1 MPRRPSDPE
10 LKTEFSL
17 RIRELLKNHS
27 AQEVADKLQVERQT
41 VYNYR
46 EAKNAPSPEVIRRA
60 METWPG
66 FSLNYRDR
74 VLTLQDYQ
82 SRPRITAKRAV
93 QYELWDLIK
102 KLETES
108 IEIEILK
115 KEPSSV
121 QLGVRI
127 HFLSSTKAR

>member
-10 LKTEFSL
+10 LKTEFSF
-17 RIRELLKNHS
+17 RIRELLEEHS
-27 AQEVADKLQVERQT
+27 AQEVANKLQVERQT

-46 EAKNAPSPEVIRRA
+46 DAKNAPSPEVIRRA
-60 METWPG
+60 MEAWPG
-66 FSLNYRDR
+66 LSLNYRNR

-82 SRPRITAKRAV
+82 ARPRATAKKTV
-93 QYELWDLIK
+93 QYELWDVIK
-102 KLETES
+102 KLESES

-115 KEPSSV
+115 KEPASV

-127 HFLSSTKAR
+127 HFRNR

>member
-10 LKTEFSL
+10 LKTEFSF
-17 RIRELLKNHS
+17 RIRELLEEHS
-27 AQEVADKLQVERQT
+27 AQEVANKLQVERQT

-46 EAKNAPSPEVIRRA
+46 DAKNTPSPEVIRRA
-60 METWPG
+60 MEAWPG
-66 FSLNYRDR
+66 LSLNYRNR

-82 SRPRITAKRAV
+82 ARPRATAKKTV
-93 QYELWDLIK
+93 QYELWDVIK
-102 KLETES
+102 KLESES

-115 KEPSSV
+115 KEPASV

-127 HFLSSTKAR
+127 HFRNR

>member
-10 LKTEFSL
+10 LKTEFSF
-17 RIRELLKNHS
+17 RIRELLEEHS
-27 AQEVADKLQVERQT
+27 AQEVANKLQVERQT

-46 EAKNAPSPEVIRRA
+46 DAKNAPSPEVIRRA
-60 METWPG
+60 MEAWPG
-66 FSLNYRDR
+66 LSLNYRNR

-82 SRPRITAKRAV
+82 ARPRASAKKTV
-93 QYELWDLIK
+93 QYELWDVIK
-102 KLETES
+102 KLESES

-115 KEPSSV
+115 KEPASV

-127 HFLSSTKAR
+127 HFRNR

>member
-10 LKTEFSL
+10 LKTEFSF
-17 RIRELLKNHS
+17 RIKELLEEHS
-27 AQEVADKLQVERQT
+27 AQEVANRLQVERQT

-46 EAKNAPSPEVIRRA
+46 DAKNAPSPEVIRRA
-60 METWPG
+60 MEAWPG
-66 FSLNYRDR
+66 LSLNYRNR

-82 SRPRITAKRAV
+82 SRPRATVKKAV
-93 QYELWDLIK
+93 QYELWDVIK
-102 KLETES
+102 KLESES

-115 KEPSSV
+115 KEPASV

-127 HFLSSTKAR
+127 HFRNR